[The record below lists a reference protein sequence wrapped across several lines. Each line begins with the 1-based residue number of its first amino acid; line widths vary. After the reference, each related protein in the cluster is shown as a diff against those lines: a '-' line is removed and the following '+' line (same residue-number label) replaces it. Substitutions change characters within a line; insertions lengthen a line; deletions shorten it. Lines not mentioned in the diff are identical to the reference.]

1 MLIYPILQ
9 FYRKEEKNLLAAFS
23 LPKAASQEVPPRDV
37 KSRAISSRGESQN
50 LTSTLQI
57 SKASNEY
64 SPVMLFDSFPRLTGS
79 VQGKLIFLLFWGLQ
93 NGKQGA
99 QDYLIPNLG

>member
-1 MLIYPILQ
+1 
-9 FYRKEEKNLLAAFS
+9 
-23 LPKAASQEVPPRDV
+23 
-37 KSRAISSRGESQN
+37 
-50 LTSTLQI
+50 
-57 SKASNEY
+57 
-64 SPVMLFDSFPRLTGS
+64 MLFDSFPRLTGS